1 MEVMNLDLPAMYG
14 DHHVTEVRR
23 LLLEI
28 PGVEDVYAS
37 SGFRMVEV
45 KYDPTKLDSEVM
57 IEKLDQAGYMGELPI
72 AVERGALEE
81 SKNGD
86 KPFFRHTAAYA
97 QTGKTVGFAQKVP
110 YAGRPLWPCPGMG
123 PISQASSIDE
133 VEPTD
138 ESEEEASYG

>member
-1 MEVMNLDLPAMYG
+1 MEVLNLDLPAMYG

-37 SGFRMVEV
+37 SDFQMVEV
-45 KYDPTKLDSEVM
+45 NYDPSKVESEV
-57 IEKLDQAGYMGELPI
+57 ITNKLEQAGYIGELPI
-72 AVERGALEE
+72 VVERGALDQ

-86 KPFFRHTAAYA
+86 KPFYRNTAAYE
-97 QTGKTVGFAQKVP
+97 QTGNTVGFAQKVP
-110 YAGRPLWPCPGMG
+110 NSSRPLWPCPGLG
-123 PISQASSIDE
+123 PISQGSSIDE

-138 ESEEEASYG
+138 KSEEEVSYG

>member
-37 SGFRMVEV
+37 SDFQMVEV
-45 KYDPTKLDSEVM
+45 NYDPSKVESEV
-57 IEKLDQAGYMGELPI
+57 ITNKLEQAGYIDELPI
-72 AVERGALEE
+72 AVERGALDQ

-86 KPFFRHTAAYA
+86 KPFFRSTAAYE
-97 QTGKTVGFAQKVP
+97 QTGNTVGFAQSVP
-110 YAGRPLWPCPGMG
+110 HSGRPLWPCPGMG
-123 PISQASSIDE
+123 PIEKSASIEKMD
-133 VEPTD
+133 PTD
-138 ESEEEASYG
+138 KSEEEVSYG